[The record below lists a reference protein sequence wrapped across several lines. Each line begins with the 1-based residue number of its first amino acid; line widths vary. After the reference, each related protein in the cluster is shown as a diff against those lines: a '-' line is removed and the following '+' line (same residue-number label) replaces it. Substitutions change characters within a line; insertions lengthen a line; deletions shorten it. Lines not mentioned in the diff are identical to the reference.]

1 MKCVGA
7 SNHECTECP
16 TGSTF
21 TTGNA
26 TIAKPMTNGTSQ
38 AITYGKCVAPD
49 VTNATQAGDANQAGD
64 DSLDVTVVEY

>member
-1 MKCVGA
+1 
-7 SNHECTECP
+7 
-16 TGSTF
+16 
-21 TTGNA
+21 
-26 TIAKPMTNGTSQ
+26 MTNGTSQ